1 MEPSGDIARIREAPL
16 SASHFET
23 GIRMPIDTHV
33 RVAAWLHIALGVLW
47 VCILAFFGL
56 FFGAMGALVGAT
68 ASSSDA
74 GVLAWIAGFG
84 ITLLLFVLVFPVLE
98 IVGGVMLLKG
108 STAGRVITI
117 VFSVLELIN
126 IPFGTIV
133 GVYSLWALLREIPQ
147 PVVVQPGTPQP
158 Y

>member
-1 MEPSGDIARIREAPL
+1 MAPSDGIARIREAPS
-16 SASHFET
+16 SASHLEN

-47 VCILAFFGL
+47 VCVLAFFGL
-56 FFGAMGALVGAT
+56 FFGAMGAFVGAA
-68 ASSSDA
+68 ASGSDA

-84 ITLLLFVLVFPVLE
+84 ASLLLFLLVFPVLE
-98 IVGGVMLLKG
+98 IVGGALLLKG

-117 VFSVLELIN
+117 VFSILELVN

-133 GVYSLWALLREIPQ
+133 GVYSLWALLRETPPQ
-147 PVVVQPGTPQP
+147 VVVAPPQA

>member
-1 MEPSGDIARIREAPL
+1 
-16 SASHFET
+16 
-23 GIRMPIDTHV
+23 MPIIDTHV

-47 VCILAFFGL
+47 VCILAFFAL
-56 FFGAMGALVGAT
+56 FFGAVGALVGAT
-68 ASSSDA
+68 ANASDA
-74 GVLAWIAGFG
+74 SIFAWIAGFG
-84 ITLLLFVLVFPVLE
+84 VTLLLFALVFPVLE

-133 GVYSLWALLREIPQ
+133 GVYSLWALLREVPQ
-147 PVVVQPGTPQP
+147 PMPMPVVVQPGTSQP

>member
-16 SASHFET
+16 SASHFKT

-68 ASSSDA
+68 ASGSDA
-74 GVLAWIAGFG
+74 GVLA
-84 ITLLLFVLVFPVLE
+84 FPVLE
-98 IVGGVMLLKG
+98 IVGGVMLLSG

-117 VFSVLELIN
+117 LFSVLELIN
-126 IPFGTIV
+126 VPFGTVV
-133 GVYSLWALLREIPQ
+133 GIYSLWALLREIPQ
-147 PVVVQPGTPQP
+147 PMIVQPGVPQS

>member
-1 MEPSGDIARIREAPL
+1 
-16 SASHFET
+16 
-23 GIRMPIDTHV
+23 MPIIDTHV

-47 VCILAFFGL
+47 VCIVGFFGL
-56 FFGAMGALVGAT
+56 FFGAMGAFVGAK
-68 ASSSDA
+68 ANAADA

-84 ITLLLFVLVFPVLE
+84 VTLLLFTLAFPVLE
-98 IVGGVMLLKG
+98 IVGGAMLLKG

-133 GVYSLWALLREIPQ
+133 GVYSLWALLRETAQPVAG
-147 PVVVQPGTPQP
+147 PVVVQPGAPQA